1 MAIERA
7 GEKRFPET
15 NNEKNKYF
23 RDIISNIFRDF
34 TAGTAF
40 YSNARLSPAV
50 DGLEQD
56 QELVGAQ
63 VFRAVPRLVRPL
75 ISALVYVPA
84 RVLFWYMET
93 MVESHARTE
102 LQEYEEACD
111 DEEKRSVMLKTYEKK
126 FPVAAWLMNRY
137 QPNKRNIAQIKH
149 DCVLGMFHATLT
161 TSATLYSIMSELVT
175 RPALID
181 ELWEELVQV
190 TIEGRLPQD
199 SLEGLRK
206 LDSFM
211 RESSRMNLFQ
221 YLKSCSPNLL

>member
-1 MAIERA
+1 
-7 GEKRFPET
+7 
-15 NNEKNKYF
+15 
-23 RDIISNIFRDF
+23 
-34 TAGTAF
+34 
-40 YSNARLSPAV
+40 
-50 DGLEQD
+50 
-56 QELVGAQ
+56 
-63 VFRAVPRLVRPL
+63 
-75 ISALVYVPA
+75 
-84 RVLFWYMET
+84 MET

-190 TIEGRLPQD
+190 TIVSVFGSQWHGSLRSDVNIITRQEGRLPQD